1 MKFSFQKYPQVMNK
15 ISLIIFREYLTRV
28 KKKSFII
35 ATFLGPVLIGAIMFL
50 PTYFA
55 LNTQSNQSF
64 QVIDESGLMG
74 EAFVSDN
81 EVSFEYISVNLEV
94 AKSDLLESDADGL
107 IYIPEFEL
115 NEPQGFALY
124 GASNQSISTLSSIE
138 NTLELHIE
146 SLRLLASGLD
156 KEVIDSFEANI
167 DLNTINL
174 SNSGGEQESSSGAAT
189 IIGYIASFMIY
200 MFVFVYGAMCMRGVI
215 EEKSSRIVEIVLSS
229 VKPFELM
236 MGKVIGIAMVGLTQF
251 VLWIVLTGGI
261 SMLISVFLSPEALEM
276 GTANSEMSSEVDMM
290 ATALSAL
297 AGINMTLVLSAFLF
311 YFIGGYLL
319 YGALFA
325 AIGSA
330 SDSDADA
337 QQFMFPVTA
346 PLIISIISLS
356 LVLQDPHGSVSFWMS
371 IIPFTSPIIMM
382 MRIPFGVAHWE
393 LILSMFMLILGFLFT
408 LWIAGRIYRVGIL
421 MHGSKVNWKI
431 LAKWFMTSD

>member
-1 MKFSFQKYPQVMNK
+1 MNK

-35 ATFLGPVLIGAIMFL
+35 ATFLGPILMGAIMFL

-55 LNTQSNQSF
+55 LNTKGNKSF

-74 EAFVSDN
+74 EVFVSDSETN
-81 EVSFEYISVNLEV
+81 YEYISVNLEI
-94 AKSDLLESDADGL
+94 AKSDLLESDLDGL
-107 IYIPEFEL
+107 IYIPDFEL
-115 NEPQGFALY
+115 NEPQGFVLY
-124 GASNQSISTLSSIE
+124 GASNQSMSILMSIE

-156 KEVIDSFEANI
+156 KELIDSFEANI
-167 DLNTINL
+167 DLSTINL
-174 SNSGGEQESSSGAAT
+174 SNTGGEQESSSGAAT

-200 MFVFVYGAMCMRGVI
+200 MFVFIYGAMCMRGVI
-215 EEKSSRIVEIVLSS
+215 EEKSSRIVEIILSS

-251 VLWIVLTGGI
+251 VLWIVLTVGI
-261 SMLISVFLSPEALEM
+261 SMLISAFMSPEALEM
-276 GTANSEMSSEVDMM
+276 GAVNTEMSSEADMIS
-290 ATALSAL
+290 TALTAL
-297 AGINMTLVLSAFLF
+297 VGINMTLVLFAFLF

-330 SDSDADA
+330 SESDADA
-337 QQFMFPVTA
+337 QQFMLPVTA
-346 PLIISIISLS
+346 PLIVSIVCLS
-356 LVLQDPHGSVSFWMS
+356 LVLQDPHGSISFWMS

-382 MRIPFGVAHWE
+382 MRIPFDVAPWE

-421 MHGSKVNWKI
+421 MHGTKVNWKI
-431 LAKWFMTSD
+431 LAKWFMTND

>member
-1 MKFSFQKYPQVMNK
+1 
-15 ISLIIFREYLTRV
+15 
-28 KKKSFII
+28 
-35 ATFLGPVLIGAIMFL
+35 
-50 PTYFA
+50 
-55 LNTQSNQSF
+55 
-64 QVIDESGLMG
+64 VIE
-74 EAFVSDN
+74 
-81 EVSFEYISVNLEV
+81 
-94 AKSDLLESDADGL
+94 
-107 IYIPEFEL
+107 
-115 NEPQGFALY
+115 
-124 GASNQSISTLSSIE
+124 
-138 NTLELHIE
+138 
-146 SLRLLASGLD
+146 
-156 KEVIDSFEANI
+156 SFEANI

-174 SNSGGEQESSSGAAT
+174 SDSGGEQESSSGAAT

-200 MFVFVYGAMCMRGVI
+200 MFVFIYGAMCMRGVI

-251 VLWIVLTGGI
+251 VLWILSTGGI
-261 SMLISVFLSPEALEM
+261 SILISVLMSPVALEM
-276 GTANSEMSSEVDMM
+276 GAANSEMSSEVDMM

-297 AGINMTLVLSAFLF
+297 GGINMTLVLSAFLF

-330 SDSDADA
+330 SESDADA
-337 QQFMFPVTA
+337 QQFMLPVTA

-382 MRIPFGVAHWE
+382 MRIPFGVAPWE
-393 LILSMFMLILGFLFT
+393 LILSMLMLILGFLFT

-421 MHGSKVNWKI
+421 MHGTKVNWKI

>member
-1 MKFSFQKYPQVMNK
+1 
-15 ISLIIFREYLTRV
+15 
-28 KKKSFII
+28 
-35 ATFLGPVLIGAIMFL
+35 MFL

-55 LNTQSNQSF
+55 LNTQGNQSF

-74 EAFVSDN
+74 AVFVSDD
-81 EVSFEYISVNLEV
+81 EVSYEYISTNLDV
-94 AKSDLLESDADGL
+94 AKSDLLESDVDGL
-107 IYIPEFEL
+107 IYIPDFEL

-156 KEVIDSFEANI
+156 KEVIDSFEAHI

-200 MFVFVYGAMCMRGVI
+200 MFVFIYGAMCMRGVI

-251 VLWIVLTGGI
+251 VLWILLTAGI
-261 SMLISVFLSPEALEM
+261 SMLISVFMSPEALEM
-276 GTANSEMSSEVDMM
+276 GAANSEMSSEADMM

-297 AGINMTLVLSAFLF
+297 GGINMTLVLSAFLF

-337 QQFMFPVTA
+337 QQFMVPVTA

-382 MRIPFGVAHWE
+382 MRIPFGVAPWE

-421 MHGSKVNWKI
+421 MHGTKVNWKI

>member
-1 MKFSFQKYPQVMNK
+1 M
-15 ISLIIFREYLTRV
+15 
-28 KKKSFII
+28 
-35 ATFLGPVLIGAIMFL
+35 GAVMFL

-55 LNTQSNQSF
+55 LNTQGNKSF

-74 EAFVSDN
+74 AIFVSDN
-81 EVSFEYISVNLEV
+81 EVSYEYISTNLDV
-94 AKSDLLESDADGL
+94 AKSDLLENDVDGL
-107 IYIPEFEL
+107 IYIPKFEL
-115 NEPQGFALY
+115 NEPKGFALY

-200 MFVFVYGAMCMRGVI
+200 MFVFIYGAMCMRGVI

-251 VLWIVLTGGI
+251 VLWILLTGGI
-261 SMLISVFLSPEALEM
+261 SLLISVFMSPEALEM
-276 GTANSEMSSEVDMM
+276 GTANSEMSSEADMM

-297 AGINMTLVLSAFLF
+297 GGINMTLVLSAFLF

-330 SDSDADA
+330 SESDADA
-337 QQFMFPVTA
+337 QQFMLPVTA
-346 PLIISIISLS
+346 PLIISIVSLS

-382 MRIPFGVAHWE
+382 MRIPFGVAPWE
-393 LILSMFMLILGFLFT
+393 LILSMLMLILGFLFT

-421 MHGSKVNWKI
+421 MHGTKVNWKI
-431 LAKWFMTSD
+431 LAKWFMTRD

>member
-1 MKFSFQKYPQVMNK
+1 
-15 ISLIIFREYLTRV
+15 
-28 KKKSFII
+28 
-35 ATFLGPVLIGAIMFL
+35 MFL

-55 LNTQSNQSF
+55 LNTQNNQFF

-74 EAFVSDN
+74 AIFVSDN
-81 EVSFEYISVNLEV
+81 EVNYEYISTNLDL
-94 AKSDLLESDADGL
+94 AKSDLLENDVDGL

-115 NEPQGFALY
+115 NEPKGFTLY

-146 SLRLLASGLD
+146 FLRLSASGLD
-156 KEVIDSFEANI
+156 KEVIESFEAHI

-174 SNSGGEQESSSGAAT
+174 SNSGREQESSSAVAT

-200 MFVFVYGAMCMRGVI
+200 MFVFIYGAMCMRGVI

-251 VLWIVLTGGI
+251 VLWILLTGGI
-261 SMLISVFLSPEALEM
+261 SMLISVFMSPEALEM
-276 GTANSEMSSEVDMM
+276 GAANSEMSSEVDMM

-297 AGINMTLVLSAFLF
+297 RGINMTLVLSAFLF

-330 SDSDADA
+330 SESDADA
-337 QQFMFPVTA
+337 QQFMLPVTA
-346 PLIISIISLS
+346 PLIISIVSLS

-382 MRIPFGVAHWE
+382 MRIPFGVAPWE
-393 LILSMFMLILGFLFT
+393 LILSMLMLILGFLFT

-421 MHGSKVNWKI
+421 MHGTKVNWKI
-431 LAKWFMTSD
+431 LAKWFMTRD

>member
-1 MKFSFQKYPQVMNK
+1 M
-15 ISLIIFREYLTRV
+15 
-28 KKKSFII
+28 
-35 ATFLGPVLIGAIMFL
+35 GAVMFL

-55 LNTQSNQSF
+55 LNTQGNKSF

-74 EAFVSDN
+74 AIFVSDN
-81 EVSFEYISVNLEV
+81 EVSYEYISTNLDV
-94 AKSDLLESDADGL
+94 AKSDLLENDVDGL
-107 IYIPEFEL
+107 IYIPKFEL
-115 NEPQGFALY
+115 NEPKGFALY

-200 MFVFVYGAMCMRGVI
+200 MFVFIYGAMCMRGVI

-251 VLWIVLTGGI
+251 VLWILLTGGI
-261 SMLISVFLSPEALEM
+261 SLLISVFMSPEVLEM
-276 GTANSEMSSEVDMM
+276 GTANSEMSSEADMM

-297 AGINMTLVLSAFLF
+297 GGINMTLVLSAFLF

-330 SDSDADA
+330 SESDADA
-337 QQFMFPVTA
+337 QQFMLPVTA

-382 MRIPFGVAHWE
+382 MRIPFGVAPWE
-393 LILSMFMLILGFLFT
+393 LILSMFILILGFLFT

-421 MHGSKVNWKI
+421 MHGTKVNWKI

>member
-1 MKFSFQKYPQVMNK
+1 
-15 ISLIIFREYLTRV
+15 
-28 KKKSFII
+28 
-35 ATFLGPVLIGAIMFL
+35 MFL

-55 LNTQSNQSF
+55 LNTQGNKSF

-74 EAFVSDN
+74 AIFVSDN
-81 EVSFEYISVNLEV
+81 EVSYEYISTNLDV
-94 AKSDLLESDADGL
+94 AKSDLLENDVDGL
-107 IYIPEFEL
+107 IYIPKFEL
-115 NEPQGFALY
+115 NEPKGFALY

-200 MFVFVYGAMCMRGVI
+200 MFVFIYGAMCMRGVI

-251 VLWIVLTGGI
+251 VLWILLTGGI
-261 SMLISVFLSPEALEM
+261 SLLISVFMSPEALEM
-276 GTANSEMSSEVDMM
+276 GTANSEMSSEADMM

-297 AGINMTLVLSAFLF
+297 GGINMTLVLSAFLF

-330 SDSDADA
+330 SESDADA
-337 QQFMFPVTA
+337 QQFMLPVTA

-382 MRIPFGVAHWE
+382 MRIPFGVAPWE
-393 LILSMFMLILGFLFT
+393 LILSMFILILGFLFT

-421 MHGSKVNWKI
+421 MHGTKVNWKI

>member
-1 MKFSFQKYPQVMNK
+1 MKFLFQKYLQVMNK
-15 ISLIIFREYLTRV
+15 VSLIIFREYLTRV

-94 AKSDLLESDADGL
+94 AKSDLLESDVDGL
-107 IYIPEFEL
+107 IYIPDFEL

-146 SLRLLASGLD
+146 SLRLSASGLD

-200 MFVFVYGAMCMRGVI
+200 MFVFIYGAM
-215 EEKSSRIVEIVLSS
+215 
-229 VKPFELM
+229 
-236 MGKVIGIAMVGLTQF
+236 
-251 VLWIVLTGGI
+251 
-261 SMLISVFLSPEALEM
+261 
-276 GTANSEMSSEVDMM
+276 
-290 ATALSAL
+290 
-297 AGINMTLVLSAFLF
+297 
-311 YFIGGYLL
+311 
-319 YGALFA
+319 
-325 AIGSA
+325 
-330 SDSDADA
+330 
-337 QQFMFPVTA
+337 
-346 PLIISIISLS
+346 LS
-356 LVLQDPHGSVSFWMS
+356 LIH
-371 IIPFTSPIIMM
+371 I
-382 MRIPFGVAHWE
+382 
-393 LILSMFMLILGFLFT
+393 
-408 LWIAGRIYRVGIL
+408 
-421 MHGSKVNWKI
+421 
-431 LAKWFMTSD
+431 

>member
-1 MKFSFQKYPQVMNK
+1 MKFLFQKYLQVMNK
-15 ISLIIFREYLTRV
+15 VSLIIFREYLTRV

-35 ATFLGPVLIGAIMFL
+35 ATFLGPILMGAVMFL

-55 LNTQSNQSF
+55 LNTQGNQSF

-74 EAFVSDN
+74 AVFVSDN
-81 EVSFEYISVNLEV
+81 EVSYEYISTNLDI
-94 AKSDLLESDADGL
+94 AKSDLLENDVDGL

-146 SLRLLASGLD
+146 SLRLSASGLD

-200 MFVFVYGAMCMRGVI
+200 MFVFIYGAMCMRGVI

-251 VLWIVLTGGI
+251 VLWILLTGGI

-276 GTANSEMSSEVDMM
+276 GAANSEMSSEADMM

-297 AGINMTLVLSAFLF
+297 GGINMTLVLSSFLF
-311 YFIGGYLL
+311 
-319 YGALFA
+319 
-325 AIGSA
+325 
-330 SDSDADA
+330 
-337 QQFMFPVTA
+337 
-346 PLIISIISLS
+346 
-356 LVLQDPHGSVSFWMS
+356 
-371 IIPFTSPIIMM
+371 
-382 MRIPFGVAHWE
+382 
-393 LILSMFMLILGFLFT
+393 
-408 LWIAGRIYRVGIL
+408 
-421 MHGSKVNWKI
+421 
-431 LAKWFMTSD
+431 

>member
-1 MKFSFQKYPQVMNK
+1 M
-15 ISLIIFREYLTRV
+15 
-28 KKKSFII
+28 
-35 ATFLGPVLIGAIMFL
+35 
-50 PTYFA
+50 
-55 LNTQSNQSF
+55 
-64 QVIDESGLMG
+64 IDESGLMG
-74 EAFVSDN
+74 AIFVSDN
-81 EVSFEYISVNLEV
+81 EVSYEYISTNLDL
-94 AKSDLLESDADGL
+94 AKSDLLENDVDGL

-115 NEPQGFALY
+115 NEPKGFTLY

-146 SLRLLASGLD
+146 FLRLSASGLD
-156 KEVIDSFEANI
+156 KEVIESFEAHI

-174 SNSGGEQESSSGAAT
+174 SNSGREQESSSGVAT

-200 MFVFVYGAMCMRGVI
+200 MFVFIYGAMCMRGVI

-251 VLWIVLTGGI
+251 VLWILLTGGI
-261 SMLISVFLSPEALEM
+261 SMLISVFMSPEALEM
-276 GTANSEMSSEVDMM
+276 GAANSEMSSEADMM

-297 AGINMTLVLSAFLF
+297 GGINMTLVLSAFLF

-330 SDSDADA
+330 SESDADA
-337 QQFMFPVTA
+337 QQFMLPVTA
-346 PLIISIISLS
+346 PLIISIVSLS

-382 MRIPFGVAHWE
+382 MRIPFGVAPWE
-393 LILSMFMLILGFLFT
+393 LILSMLMLILGFLFT

-421 MHGSKVNWKI
+421 MHGTKVNWKI
-431 LAKWFMTSD
+431 LAKWFMTRD

>member
-1 MKFSFQKYPQVMNK
+1 M
-15 ISLIIFREYLTRV
+15 
-28 KKKSFII
+28 
-35 ATFLGPVLIGAIMFL
+35 GAVMFL

-55 LNTQSNQSF
+55 LNTQGNKSF

-74 EAFVSDN
+74 AIFVSDN
-81 EVSFEYISVNLEV
+81 EVSYEYISTNLDV
-94 AKSDLLESDADGL
+94 AKSDLLENDVDGL
-107 IYIPEFEL
+107 IYIPKFEL
-115 NEPQGFALY
+115 NEPKGFALY

-200 MFVFVYGAMCMRGVI
+200 MFVFIYGAMCMRGVI

-251 VLWIVLTGGI
+251 VLWILLTGGI
-261 SMLISVFLSPEALEM
+261 SLLISVFMSPEALEM
-276 GTANSEMSSEVDMM
+276 GTANSEMSSEADMM

-297 AGINMTLVLSAFLF
+297 GGINMTLVLSAFLF

-330 SDSDADA
+330 SESDADA
-337 QQFMFPVTA
+337 QQFMLPVTA

-382 MRIPFGVAHWE
+382 MRIPFGVAPWE
-393 LILSMFMLILGFLFT
+393 LILSMFILILGFLFT

-421 MHGSKVNWKI
+421 MHGTKVNWKI

>member
-1 MKFSFQKYPQVMNK
+1 M
-15 ISLIIFREYLTRV
+15 
-28 KKKSFII
+28 
-35 ATFLGPVLIGAIMFL
+35 GAVMFL

-55 LNTQSNQSF
+55 LNTQGNQSF

-74 EAFVSDN
+74 AVFVSDD
-81 EVSFEYISVNLEV
+81 EVSYEYISTNLDV
-94 AKSDLLESDADGL
+94 AKSDLLESDVDGL
-107 IYIPEFEL
+107 IYIPDFEL

-156 KEVIDSFEANI
+156 KEVIDSFEAHI

-200 MFVFVYGAMCMRGVI
+200 MFVFVHGAMCMRGVI

-290 ATALSAL
+290 AAALSAL

-382 MRIPFGVAHWE
+382 MRIPFGVAPWE

-421 MHGSKVNWKI
+421 MHGTKVNWKI